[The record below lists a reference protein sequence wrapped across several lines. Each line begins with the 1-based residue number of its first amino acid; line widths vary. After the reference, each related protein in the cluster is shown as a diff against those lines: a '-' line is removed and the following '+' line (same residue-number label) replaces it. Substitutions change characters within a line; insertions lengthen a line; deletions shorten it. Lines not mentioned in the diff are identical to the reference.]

1 MIRPPAWC
9 EHAVPT
15 AEGWTDPE
23 SGEVYISRSFTPE
36 QIASFH
42 GKQVLTEVPT
52 TPPAPEPEVLME
64 VTGPEEVKAMEAMS
78 KVELEALG
86 REHGIELDRR
96 KNKKTLID
104 TLKGII

>member
-23 SGEVYISRSFTPE
+23 SGEVYISRGFTPE

-42 GKQVLTEVPT
+42 GKQVLTEVPA
-52 TPPAPEPEVLME
+52 PAPAPEPVVLME
-64 VTGPEEVKAMEAMS
+64 EAPAEPVLEDMS
-78 KVELEALG
+78 KLELEALG
-86 REHGIELDRR
+86 REHGVELDRR

>member
-1 MIRPPAWC
+1 
-9 EHAVPT
+9 
-15 AEGWTDPE
+15 
-23 SGEVYISRSFTPE
+23 
-36 QIASFH
+36 
-42 GKQVLTEVPT
+42 
-52 TPPAPEPEVLME
+52 ME
-64 VTGPEEVKAMEAMS
+64 VTGPGEVKAMEAMS